1 MDKLLK
7 NRSSLFIFFRFDRL
21 LRKINFFMNRPF
33 LKYLVQD
40 LESLFD
46 TSDLG
51 IKKEI
56 YKELFFYRKTKVSRN
71 LLKIV
76 EEKIG
81 STKDGKRWLEKE
93 SQKRFTNKSSSN
105 KSKTKKDKIVQESR
119 AKIISIKS
127 KR

>member
-1 MDKLLK
+1 
-7 NRSSLFIFFRFDRL
+7 
-21 LRKINFFMNRPF
+21 MNRPF